1 MRYLFSLI
9 LYLTFFGYSYSQ
21 ATVSGYYITK
31 TNDSITTQIKIPK
44 SIFGTVDFSKFLFK
58 VEVNDGPDETKK
70 LKPEDIKSFGFM
82 YEEKAYQFFSKPTI
96 TENNLRFLEPLI
108 LGKKTSLYQFQT
120 VNQNGAL
127 LGTFFTFEKSDGTY
141 LFLNTGIGN
150 LEKYR
155 SALKDFYKDNQKLQE
170 LIDTKFQLKKN
181 AKIDITE
188 IIQAANKS

>member
-1 MRYLFSLI
+1 MRYHFFSI
-9 LYLTFFGYSYSQ
+9 LLLTFFGYSYSQ
-21 ATVSGYYITK
+21 TTVSGYYITK
-31 TNDSITTQIKIPK
+31 TNDSVTTQIKIPK

-70 LKPEDIKSFGFM
+70 LKPEDIKSFGFI
-82 YEEKAYQFFSKPTI
+82 YDEKAYQFFSKPTI

-108 LGKKTSLYQFQT
+108 IGKKTSVYQFQT

-141 LFLNTGIGN
+141 LFLNTGIRN
-150 LEKYR
+150 LEKFK

>member
-1 MRYLFSLI
+1 MRYHFFSI
-9 LYLTFFGYSYSQ
+9 LLLTFFGYSYSQ
-21 ATVSGYYITK
+21 TTVSGYYITK
-31 TNDSITTQIKIPK
+31 TNDSVTTQIKIPK
-44 SIFGTVDFSKFLFK
+44 SIFGTVDFSMFLFK
-58 VEVNDGPDETKK
+58 VEVNDGPDETEK
-70 LKPEDIKSFGFM
+70 LKPEDIKSFGFI
-82 YEEKAYQFFSKPTI
+82 YDEKAYQFFSKPTI

-108 LGKKTSLYQFQT
+108 IGKKTSLYQFQT

-141 LFLNTGIGN
+141 LFLNTGIRN
-150 LEKYR
+150 LEKFK

>member
-1 MRYLFSLI
+1 M
-9 LYLTFFGYSYSQ
+9 TFFGFSYSQ
-21 ATVSGYYITK
+21 TTVSGYYITK
-31 TNDSITTQIKIPK
+31 TNDSVTTQIKIPK

-58 VEVNDGPDETKK
+58 VEVNDGPNETKK
-70 LKPEDIKSFGFM
+70 LKPEDIKSFGFI
-82 YEEKAYQFFSKPTI
+82 YDEKAYQFFSKPTI

-108 LGKKTSLYQFQT
+108 IGKKTSVYQFQT

>member
-1 MRYLFSLI
+1 MRYHFFSI
-9 LYLTFFGYSYSQ
+9 LLLTFFGYSYSQ
-21 ATVSGYYITK
+21 TTVSGYYITK
-31 TNDSITTQIKIPK
+31 TNDSVTTQIKIPK

-58 VEVNDGPDETKK
+58 VEVNDGPNETKK

-96 TENNLRFLEPLI
+96 TENNLRFLEPLKKK
-108 LGKKTSLYQFQT
+108 KKTSLYQFQT

-141 LFLNTGIGN
+141 LFLNTGIRN
-150 LEKYR
+150 LEKFK

>member
-1 MRYLFSLI
+1 M
-9 LYLTFFGYSYSQ
+9 LTFFGYSYSQ

-31 TNDSITTQIKIPK
+31 TNDSVTTQIKIPK

-58 VEVNDGPDETKK
+58 VEVNDACLTKTKK

-108 LGKKTSLYQFQT
+108 IGKKTSLYQFQT

-127 LGTFFTFEKSDGTY
+127 LGC
-141 LFLNTGIGN
+141 LI
-150 LEKYR
+150 
-155 SALKDFYKDNQKLQE
+155 LK
-170 LIDTKFQLKKN
+170 
-181 AKIDITE
+181 
-188 IIQAANKS
+188 

>member
-1 MRYLFSLI
+1 MRYHFFSI
-9 LYLTFFGYSYSQ
+9 LLLTFFGYSYSQ
-21 ATVSGYYITK
+21 TTIPGYYITK
-31 TNDSITTQIKIPK
+31 TNDSVTTQIKIPK

-58 VEVNDGPDETKK
+58 VEVNDGPNETKK
-70 LKPEDIKSFGFM
+70 LKPEDIKSFGFI
-82 YEEKAYQFFSKPTI
+82 YNEKAYQFFSKPTI
-96 TENNLRFLEPLI
+96 TENNLKFLEPLI
-108 LGKKTSLYQFQT
+108 IGKKTSVYQFQT

-141 LFLNTGIGN
+141 LFLNTGIRN
-150 LEKYR
+150 LEKFK

>member
-1 MRYLFSLI
+1 MRYHFFSI
-9 LYLTFFGYSYSQ
+9 LLLTFFGYSYSQ
-21 ATVSGYYITK
+21 TTVSGYYITK
-31 TNDSITTQIKIPK
+31 TNDSVTTQIKIPK

-70 LKPEDIKSFGFM
+70 LKPEDIKSFGFI
-82 YEEKAYQFFSKPTI
+82 YDEKAYQFFSKPTI

-141 LFLNTGIGN
+141 LFLNTGIRN
-150 LEKYR
+150 LEKFK

>member
-1 MRYLFSLI
+1 MKSPVI
-9 LYLTFFGYSYSQ
+9 
-21 ATVSGYYITK
+21 
-31 TNDSITTQIKIPK
+31 QIKIPK

-108 LGKKTSLYQFQT
+108 IGKKTSLYQFQT

-141 LFLNTGIGN
+141 LFLNTGIRN
-150 LEKYR
+150 LEKFK
-155 SALKDFYKDNQKLQE
+155 SALKAFYKDNQKLQE

>member
-1 MRYLFSLI
+1 MRYHFFSI
-9 LYLTFFGYSYSQ
+9 LLLTFFGYSYSQ
-21 ATVSGYYITK
+21 TTVSGYYITK
-31 TNDSITTQIKIPK
+31 TNDSVTTQIKIPK
-44 SIFGTVDFSKFLFK
+44 SIFGTVDFSMFLFK

-70 LKPEDIKSFGFM
+70 LKPEDIKSFGFI
-82 YEEKAYQFFSKPTI
+82 YDEKAYQFFSKPTI

-108 LGKKTSLYQFQT
+108 IGKKTSLYQFQT

-141 LFLNTGIGN
+141 LFLNTGIRN
-150 LEKYR
+150 LEKFK

>member
-1 MRYLFSLI
+1 MRYHFFSI
-9 LYLTFFGYSYSQ
+9 LLLTFFGYSYSQ
-21 ATVSGYYITK
+21 TTVSGYYITK
-31 TNDSITTQIKIPK
+31 TNDSVTTQIKIPK
-44 SIFGTVDFSKFLFK
+44 SIFGTVYFSKFLFK

-70 LKPEDIKSFGFM
+70 LKPEDIKSFGFI
-82 YEEKAYQFFSKPTI
+82 YDEKAYQFFSKPTI

-108 LGKKTSLYQFQT
+108 IGKKTSLYQFQT

-141 LFLNTGIGN
+141 LFLNTGIRN
-150 LEKYR
+150 LEKFK

-188 IIQAANKS
+188 IIQTANKS

>member
-1 MRYLFSLI
+1 MRYHFFSI
-9 LYLTFFGYSYSQ
+9 LLLTFFGYSYSQ
-21 ATVSGYYITK
+21 TTVSGYYITK
-31 TNDSITTQIKIPK
+31 TNDSVTTQIKIPK
-44 SIFGTVDFSKFLFK
+44 SIFGTVDFSMFLFK

-70 LKPEDIKSFGFM
+70 LKPEDIKSFGFI
-82 YEEKAYQFFSKPTI
+82 YDEKAYQFFSKPTI

-141 LFLNTGIGN
+141 LFLNTGIRN
-150 LEKYR
+150 LEKFK

>member
-1 MRYLFSLI
+1 MVIPIPKLQFLDTI
-9 LYLTFFGYSYSQ
+9 LP
-21 ATVSGYYITK
+21 K
-31 TNDSITTQIKIPK
+31 TNDSVTTQIKIPK
-44 SIFGTVDFSKFLFK
+44 SIFGTVDFSMFLFK

-141 LFLNTGIGN
+141 LFLNTGIRN
-150 LEKYR
+150 LEKFK